1 MKKGMEKK
9 AVDGRIFKQMEC
21 RSEYL
26 NIGWQK
32 WEYLSKIIDTD
43 IDLAESTHELLT
55 IAEGKY
61 WSIWVGF

>member
-1 MKKGMEKK
+1 M
-9 AVDGRIFKQMEC
+9 DGIQ

-32 WEYLSKIIDTD
+32 WEYLSKIID
-43 IDLAESTHELLT
+43 IDLAESTRELLT